1 MLGAG
6 TWLCVDE
13 RNTQYISAPSKGLN
27 VVQAKHFNLLDRGS
41 RLRRKAKSPKGCP
54 TTAQFM
60 LKGDAPAHSAA
71 EGSVRIAR

>member
-6 TWLCVDE
+6 TWLSVDE
-13 RNTQYISAPSKGLN
+13 RNTEHISAPSKRLN
-27 VVQAKHFNLLDRGS
+27 VVQTKLFNLLDRVS
-41 RLRRKAKSPKGCP
+41 RVRRKAKSPKGCP

-71 EGSVRIAR
+71 EGTDSSIR